1 MTDQGSLAL
10 PIPKLRPRFP
20 AEPIVRTAEI
30 EGCYRW
36 TAMRAWGAG
45 PCVLW
50 CLLNPSIADGKRD
63 DPTMQ
68 RMIGFS
74 YRWGF
79 GSMIVTNVYPFISSN
94 TLALRCWNERRQLLD
109 EAELVS
115 KAREAWIKNTY
126 VVSAAMDKAMTHVAA
141 WGNGVDSDDLAVFLE
156 HARPCV
162 DTSEHDGF
170 GNVKVPVEWMCLGQ
184 TGLGNP
190 THPLARGRYRVPD
203 DRPLE
208 IWRRA

>member
-10 PIPKLRPRFP
+10 PIPRSRPRFP
-20 AEPIVRTAEI
+20 AEPIVRSAEI
-30 EGCYRW
+30 DGCYRW
-36 TAMRAWGAG
+36 TATRAWGAG

-50 CLLNPSIADGKRD
+50 CLLNPSVADGKRD

-79 GSMIVTNVYPFISSN
+79 GSMIVTNVYPFIASDTKDLAGWWSN
-94 TLALRCWNERRQLLD
+94 RKKT
-109 EAELVS
+109 
-115 KAREAWIKNTY
+115 ARHDLHEAWIKNTH
-126 VVSAAMDKAMTHVAA
+126 VVSAAMGRAATFVAG
-141 WGNGVDSDDLAVFLE
+141 WGNGVDVEDLAQFLE
-156 HARPCV
+156 HARPSV

-170 GNVKVPVEWMCLGQ
+170 GDVKVPADWMCLGK

-190 THPLARGRYRVPD
+190 IHPLARGAHRVPD
-203 DRPLE
+203 DAVLQT
-208 IWRRA
+208 WREA